1 MKNLLLGLLIGLIIA
16 LIAFFI
22 FIQYSGAKYIEI
34 FEGMNLNTPELN
46 QDSIV
51 NAKESLGLDVVE
63 IRTEKDVS
71 TDSLFLGRVVVLN
84 FWETWCSP
92 CRIEMQTI
100 DRLDSLVKDTSVVFG
115 IISTQ
120 DIGKVKKDPMLK
132 AVSLPFYHLKSPM
145 PVSFSGTSIPRTYII
160 NKKGQIVV
168 SEVGASAWDDS
179 TVVHLID
186 SLKRAE

>member
-1 MKNLLLGLLIGLIIA
+1 MKNLLLGLLIGLVIA

-22 FIQYSGAKYIEI
+22 FAQYSGEKYIEL
-34 FEGMNLNTPELN
+34 FEGMDLHTPDLNL
-46 QDSIV
+46 DSSI
-51 NAKESLGLDVVE
+51 NAKGSLKFDVVD
-63 IRTEKDVS
+63 IRTGADVS
-71 TDSLFLGRVVVLN
+71 TDSLFNNKVVVLN

-92 CRIEMQTI
+92 CRIEMRAI
-100 DRLDSLVKDTSVVFG
+100 DKLDSLIKDSSVVFG

-120 DIGKVKKDPMLK
+120 DIGKVRKDAMLK
-132 AVSLPFYHLKSPM
+132 TVSLPFYHLKSPM
-145 PVSFSGTSIPRTYII
+145 PASFSGTSIPRTYII
-160 NKKGQIVV
+160 NKKGEILV